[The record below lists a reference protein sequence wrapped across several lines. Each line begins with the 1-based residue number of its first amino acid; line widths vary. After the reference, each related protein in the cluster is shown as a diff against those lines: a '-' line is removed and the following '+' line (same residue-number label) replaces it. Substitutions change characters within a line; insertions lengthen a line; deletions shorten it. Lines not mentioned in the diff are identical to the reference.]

1 MVSHNT
7 MRIGSMI
14 CHRVARPE
22 GPELQ
27 QSEATVAAMLSSPSR
42 LGREI
47 GEKMRR
53 QLYGFTKLMCN
64 GRKARSWPRDL
75 LHIPEPGI
83 ESTDIED

>member
-7 MRIGSMI
+7 MRIGFMV

-27 QSEATVAAMLSSPSR
+27 QSEATVAAMASSPSR

-47 GEKMRR
+47 GEMRR
-53 QLYGFTKLMCN
+53 QLYEI
-64 GRKARSWPRDL
+64 DV
-75 LHIPEPGI
+75 
-83 ESTDIED
+83 

>member
-47 GEKMRR
+47 PPSV
-53 QLYGFTKLMCN
+53 
-64 GRKARSWPRDL
+64 ARLCHNFVTDL
-75 LHIPEPGI
+75 VIVK
-83 ESTDIED
+83 